1 VSSAVLFLGFGRWIL
16 ERGPM
21 ADRLRDLSK
30 PIDVTLLDATVAAFY
45 GTGSKEEVGFSLV
58 RGVLFGSVTFAFGL
72 RVLESVIKYKWNA
85 LPVEQRDGI
94 KNYISDVIVQ
104 VTVHE
109 WPAKWQSFIPDLVS
123 AAKSSETICENCM
136 AILKLIYCG
145 NCQLEILL
153 KFFPIASY
161 RNLTLQCLT
170 EVHVCYAATLLYVAV
185 GMKAATTAAAA
196 REKGKSSVAVVLF
209 FFFFFIMAAAKMC
222 SLIIQDAGSK
232 EGRDNGY
239 GEMAMAGNDC
249 CRGGLGCG
257 CRVMAAGVAAGCSGR
272 GEKEAEEIAVAVEV
286 AGKRRRQRPTMG
298 GSGGWRPELAVVAV
312 KKAGGWLQLWGR
324 GWATLEEEETTA
336 LDPTIGSGDGG
347 DAREGRHN

>member
-72 RVLESVIKYKWNA
+72 R
-85 LPVEQRDGI
+85 
-94 KNYISDVIVQ
+94 
-104 VTVHE
+104 HE

-170 EVHVCYAATLLYVAV
+170 EVHVCYAAATTLLYMAV

-196 REKGKSSVAVVLF
+196 REKGKSSVA
-209 FFFFFIMAAAKMC
+209 
-222 SLIIQDAGSK
+222 
-232 EGRDNGY
+232 
-239 GEMAMAGNDC
+239 
-249 CRGGLGCG
+249 
-257 CRVMAAGVAAGCSGR
+257 RVMAAGVAAGCSGR

-286 AGKRRRQRPTMG
+286 AEKRRRQRPTMG
-298 GSGGWRPELAVVAV
+298 GSDDWRPELTVVAV

-324 GWATLEEEETTA
+324 GWATLEGEETTT

-347 DAREGRHN
+347 DAREGRHD

>member
-104 VTVHE
+104 VTVVLKHE

-136 AILKLIYCG
+136 AILK
-145 NCQLEILL
+145 
-153 KFFPIASY
+153 
-161 RNLTLQCLT
+161 
-170 EVHVCYAATLLYVAV
+170 VCF
-185 GMKAATTAAAA
+185 
-196 REKGKSSVAVVLF
+196 LF
-209 FFFFFIMAAAKMC
+209 
-222 SLIIQDAGSK
+222 S
-232 EGRDNGY
+232 
-239 GEMAMAGNDC
+239 
-249 CRGGLGCG
+249 
-257 CRVMAAGVAAGCSGR
+257 
-272 GEKEAEEIAVAVEV
+272 
-286 AGKRRRQRPTMG
+286 
-298 GSGGWRPELAVVAV
+298 
-312 KKAGGWLQLWGR
+312 
-324 GWATLEEEETTA
+324 
-336 LDPTIGSGDGG
+336 IGFNTKNID
-347 DAREGRHN
+347 